1 MVSEGGKMDKEQ
13 VKRTAIFLIITV
25 LLAGILFFSGCVLL
39 DTGTSDDTNAK
50 ITNDA
55 DAQKALNDV
64 GTDISGINNSLS
76 EIDQNL
82 SQ

>member
-1 MVSEGGKMDKEQ
+1 MDKEQ
-13 VKRTAIFLIITV
+13 VKRATVFLIIAV
-25 LLAGILFFSGCVLL
+25 LLVGTFFSSGCVLSG
-39 DTGTSDDTNAK
+39 TSTSDDTNAK

-55 DAQKALNDV
+55 DVQKALNDA